1 MKSILK
7 KLIPSKLMEDLV
19 RAKQNKEVDRWRNAG
34 MPAPMP
40 HRVKQIAIEEYQS
53 KFGLNTLV
61 ETGTY
66 MGDMI
71 FAMRKRFSKIYSIEL
86 GHDLWTQAVK
96 RFETYNHITILNG
109 DSGEKIEVVLNELME
124 PALFWLDGHY
134 SEGVTA
140 KGTLHTPIVAELK
153 SVLKSG
159 SYKHIVLIDDARCF
173 NGEND
178 YPTLSELTQLVQ
190 SLNQNYEIKLQYDI
204 ICITPK
210 NNRI

>member
-7 KLIPSKLMEDLV
+7 KLIPPLLMEDLV
-19 RAKQNKEVDRWRNAG
+19 RAKQNKAVEKWRNSG
-34 MPAPMP
+34 MPSPMP

-53 KFGLNTLV
+53 KFGLKTLV

-71 FAMRKRFSKIYSIEL
+71 YAMRNRFAKIYSIEL
-86 GHDLWTQAVK
+86 GYELWAQAVK
-96 RFETYNHITILNG
+96 RFEKYQHINILNG
-109 DSGEKIEVVLNELME
+109 DSGEKIQVVVNELKE

-140 KGTLHTPIVAELK
+140 KGNLHTPIVAELK
-153 SVLKSG
+153 AVLVDG
-159 SYKHIVLIDDARCF
+159 PNKHIILIDDARCF

-178 YPTLSELTQLVQ
+178 YPTLDELTRLVHQL
-190 SLNQNYEIKLQYDI
+190 NPNYEIHLQDDI
-204 ICITPK
+204 ICITPIK
-210 NNRI
+210 NRN